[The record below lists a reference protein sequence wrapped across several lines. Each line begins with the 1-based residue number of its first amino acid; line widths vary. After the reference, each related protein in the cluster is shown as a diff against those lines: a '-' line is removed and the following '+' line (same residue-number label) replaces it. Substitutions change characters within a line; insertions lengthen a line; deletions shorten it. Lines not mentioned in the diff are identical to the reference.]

1 MNKPCSGEKSMQE
14 SEKTTKS
21 ADEEYID
28 YKERNK
34 LLWSLRSEF
43 AWEGKQVPERVEIG
57 GQEYNLRSLVQEL
70 QEKKPVDPNRAAEI
84 RLLIPKLRKKAKDD
98 EEILETE
105 KLTKTEAEALYE
117 EATGLLRAA
126 MELEDILEGKGGE
139 KSADELKKMIKT
151 QKLLDEKSFQKFLK
165 DLK

>member
-84 RLLIPKLRKKAKDD
+84 RLLIPKTD
-98 EEILETE
+98 
-105 KLTKTEAEALYE
+105 AEALYE

>member
-1 MNKPCSGEKSMQE
+1 MFMPE
-14 SEKTTKS
+14 SEKVTKR

-43 AWEGKQVPERVEIG
+43 AWEGKKIPDSVEIE
-57 GQEYNLRSLVQEL
+57 GQEYRLKDLIRKHG
-70 QEKKPVDPNRAAEI
+70 EKKPLDPDEAAELKA
-84 RLLIPKLRKKAKDD
+84 LLPKLREKAKAN
-98 EEILETE
+98 EELLETE
-105 KLTKTEAEALYE
+105 KLTKAEADTLYE
-117 EATGLLRAA
+117 EAAGLLRAE
-126 MELEDILEGKGGE
+126 MELKDILEGKGGE

-151 QKLLDEKSFQKFLK
+151 QELLDEKSFQKFLK

>member
-1 MNKPCSGEKSMQE
+1 MPE
-14 SEKTTKS
+14 SEKATKS

-43 AWEGKQVPERVEIG
+43 AWEGKKIPDSAEID
-57 GQEYNLRSLVQEL
+57 GQEYKLRNLVQEL
-70 QEKKPVDPNRAAEI
+70 QEKKPLDPDRTAEI
-84 RLLIPKLRKKAKDD
+84 RLLIPKLKEKAKAN

-105 KLTKTEAEALYE
+105 KLTKTEAGVLYE

-139 KSADELKKMIKT
+139 
-151 QKLLDEKSFQKFLK
+151 
-165 DLK
+165 